1 MKIKVNNRTVL
12 LFPTSLVVNRF
23 SAVIFRKK
31 LKNEGIHI
39 TQKQLLLC
47 LKEFKRYKRKHPDWD
62 LIEVSEKDG
71 TTVTI
76 KI

>member
-39 TQKQLLLC
+39 TKKQLLLC
-47 LKEFKRYKRKHPDWD
+47 LKEFKRYKKEHPEWN
-62 LIEVSEKDG
+62 LIEVCSKDG
-71 TTVTI
+71 NTVNI
-76 KI
+76 KP